1 MLNSLRSKPSYRTA
15 WRLTLDEVLTNTAPP
30 PYNLSAFITYL
41 AQSYCLETLEFILE
55 ARQYCEWY
63 KSLVKTAGESI
74 GTIDSSACINLS
86 MIYQVLLTTYILPGA
101 PREIN
106 LSVDVR
112 DAVLRSNDM
121 STPPPP
127 EALESAVKSIHD
139 LMEGSIFDS
148 FLNSRST
155 FLQTDRALEESNQ
168 SDIRSDHSCT
178 DPENQPMK
186 PDRMKAKRHL
196 LRRTWSWPPWVR

>member
-1 MLNSLRSKPSYRTA
+1 MLNGLRSKPSYRAA

-41 AQSYCLETLEFILE
+41 AQSYCLETLDFILE

-63 KSLVKTAGESI
+63 KSLVKTAGGSI
-74 GTIDSSACINLS
+74 GTIDSSACMNLS
-86 MIYQVLLTTYILPGA
+86 MIYRVLLTTYILPGA

-106 LSVDVR
+106 LSVDLR
-112 DAVLRSNDM
+112 DALLRFNDM

-127 EALESAVKSIHD
+127 EALEPAVKSIHD

-155 FLQTDRALEESNQ
+155 FLQRDRASGDSNQ
-168 SDIRSDHSCT
+168 NDNRSDRSCT
-178 DPENQPMK
+178 DPENQPTK
-186 PDRMKAKRHL
+186 PDRVKATRRL
-196 LRRTWSWPPWVR
+196 LRRTWSWPPWSH